1 MATQVAHPQVASRMA
16 QACNDFLSSLD
27 PDQRAKATYAYLDG
41 ERVFWYYAPL
51 NRHGLPLRDM
61 DESQRELARAIL
73 ASGLADRAYE
83 QARQIIDLETHLGE
97 IEHEED
103 NVTWAR
109 DPELYYFTVFGEP
122 GGEEPWGW
130 RAEGHHV
137 CLNYS
142 VWGDRVISMT
152 PLFLGS
158 NPAEVRKGPDAGRR
172 ILGAVE
178 DLAFELMDSL
188 DAGQRS
194 RAILYDKAPRD
205 ILTFSAIRASLPEEQ
220 GVPASKLTDSQRA
233 MLMALLAEYLRRV
246 PEDLSRDKLEWLKE
260 EGLQRLHVAWGG
272 PVAKGVGHYYRIHGG
287 NFMVEF
293 DNQQNEANHI
303 HSVWRDVDN
312 DFATDVLRDHLLLYH
327 VL

>member
-1 MATQVAHPQVASRMA
+1 MATQVAVASRMA
-16 QACNDFLSSLD
+16 RACTEFLESLG
-27 PDQRAKATYAYLDG
+27 PDQRATASYPYLDG

-61 DESQRELARAIL
+61 DPPQRELAHAIL
-73 ASGLADRAYE
+73 ASGLAERAYE
-83 QARQIIDLETHLGE
+83 QARKIIDLETHLGE
-97 IEHEED
+97 IEREEGSE
-103 NVTWAR
+103 TWVR

-122 GGEEPWGW
+122 GGDAPWGW

-137 CLNYS
+137 ALNFS
-142 VWGDRVISMT
+142 IWGDRVISMT

-158 NPAEVRKGPDAGRR
+158 NPAEVRKGPHAGRR

-178 DLAFELMDSL
+178 DLAFELMESL

-194 RAILYDKAPRD
+194 RAVLYDKAPRD

-220 GVPASKLTDSQRA
+220 GVPASKLSDSQRA
-233 MLMALLAEYLRRV
+233 MLMALVTEYVRRV
-246 PEDLSRDKLEWLKE
+246 PEELSQEKLASLKE
-260 EGLQRLHVAWGG
+260 EDLDRLHVAWGG
-272 PVAKGVGHYYRIHGG
+272 PIARGVGHYYRIHGG
-287 NFMVEF
+287 SFLVEF
-293 DNQQNEANHI
+293 DNQQNGANHI